1 MFKVKTYK
9 IKFVLLYLKQ
19 SLKHY
24 LICLFFLLLKHTI
37 IKINVNS
44 ITIRSTTTDT
54 TIYITVYIKLSDV
67 SGVGWTERNISC
79 TEWTEFDG
87 ICARWT
93 EFDGI
98 CARWTE
104 LDRIGM
110 CKDEYCVM
118 IDVDIIS
125 DETSINITKKVL
137 CLLLKN
143 TEYAQINNICNT
155 TK

>member
-67 SGVGWTERNISC
+67 SGVGWTELNISC
-79 TEWTEFDG
+79 TE
-87 ICARWT
+87 WT

-118 IDVDIIS
+118 IDVDIIF
-125 DETSINITKKVL
+125 DETSINITK
-137 CLLLKN
+137 
-143 TEYAQINNICNT
+143 
-155 TK
+155 